1 MLNFL
6 FWAMSVLCIL
16 FNPVFSQVNETD
28 SSEIVLYFTGDVS
41 LVNHFEQHVGDRLDY
56 PFNKLTALS
65 EADIFMINLESPFTV
80 RGNPVEKQFT
90 FRALPK
96 YAGMLKESG
105 VDIVTLANNHMYDY
119 GDTGIFDTIGLLD
132 SVGIKH
138 VGAGR
143 NLAEARQPV
152 IFDIR
157 GLKLAYL
164 AYYGTGPHSDSHP
177 ATETNA
183 GTAMRNLAYIKEDIA
198 KIRDQVDYII
208 INFHWGLE
216 KANYPEE
223 SEKYYARKSIDYGAD
238 LIVGH
243 HPHVLQGVELYKG
256 KVIAYSLG
264 NFIFGGNSR
273 TFETSAVLK
282 VLISPAKKGKYH
294 AQIMP
299 IGIRLWQPYFLEG
312 QDADDV
318 IKQVKEYSSV
328 FNQSIF

>member
-6 FWAMSVLCIL
+6 FLSISIVCIL
-16 FNPVFSQVNETD
+16 FTSAFSQVNKSD
-28 SSEIVLYFTGDVS
+28 SSDIVLYFTGDVS
-41 LVNHFEQHVGDRLDY
+41 LVNHFEQHVANRFDY
-56 PFNKLTALS
+56 PFSNLS
-65 EADIFMINLESPFTV
+65 AMRDADIFMINLESPFTV

-90 FRALPK
+90 FRASPK

-119 GDTGIFDTIGLLD
+119 GETGIFDTIGLLD

-143 NLAEARQPV
+143 NLIDARQPV
-152 IFDIR
+152 IFDIH

-177 ATETNA
+177 ATEADA
-183 GTAMRNLAYIKEDIA
+183 GTAMRNLAYIKEDIQ
-198 KIRDQVDYII
+198 KIRDQVDYIV
-208 INFHWGLE
+208 INFHWGVE

-264 NFIFGGNSR
+264 NFIFGGNGR

-282 VLISPAKKGKYH
+282 ILINPANKGIYK
-294 AQIMP
+294 AMIIP
-299 IGIRLWQPYFLEG
+299 IGISFWQPYFLGNE
-312 QDADDV
+312 ASKEV
-318 IKQVKEYSSV
+318 INQIKEYSSV